1 MMNALEDI
9 LDFLMENAPTVGAVG
24 GAAVSAAL
32 AMNPSLP
39 MTTASGTPPGNLIY
53 SSNRIIKTQNEH
65 KIWSWNFLNFWC

>member
-24 GAAVSAAL
+24 GAAVSTAL

-53 SSNRIIKTQNEH
+53 SSNK
-65 KIWSWNFLNFWC
+65 

>member
-1 MMNALEDI
+1 MMNALEDV

-24 GAAVSAAL
+24 GAAASTAL

-53 SSNRIIKTQNEH
+53 SSN
-65 KIWSWNFLNFWC
+65 KIRKKLASS